1 MTTHKQPESNDL
13 AIASLV
19 LGILSLTGMG
29 ALTGIPAVITGW
41 MGMKNPH
48 NKGMALAGFITG
60 IISIVGTIL
69 IVLFFV
75 FLMLLGVFA
84 AAASETSNSVD
95 AQEPADSSYYQ
106 QRA

>member
-60 IISIVGTIL
+60 IISIIGTIL
-69 IVLFFV
+69 IILFFV
-75 FLMLLGVFA
+75 LLMLLGVFA
-84 AAASETSNSVD
+84 AAAAETGESTDSYQPTDSNH
-95 AQEPADSSYYQ
+95 YQ